1 MLSLLLGLGCAHL
14 SQPEAP
20 RAELPGMDYVY
31 DLARL
36 EGDAPSIDPA
46 EWIEDEQ
53 RLAQLTFGW
62 RAEPVCTTSA
72 CLPPKVLD
80 AALAAGALEPEEA
93 LALSDAKEPGADF
106 VEQALAARQQAI
118 VAAAIAYLGRQD
130 LGCPDQRN
138 DCSGYVSAVYA
149 DAQLDLAGRSTRGL
163 AELADAL
170 DVDHVYR
177 RPFPGDLAFFVN
189 TWDRNHDGLV
199 NDGIT
204 HVAVVETVDA
214 DGTVTLIHKG
224 GSGVRRTTMNLL
236 HPDAARSPEGKLWNS
251 VLRVRQAN
259 DAPGLEVLTG
269 QLWVMNASFAAAE
282 ELQLGYAAR

>member
-1 MLSLLLGLGCAHL
+1 MFASLLLSACLPKQAE
-14 SQPEAP
+14 PA

-31 DLARL
+31 QLAL
-36 EGDAPSIDPA
+36 IEGDAPTIDPA

-62 RAEPVCTTSA
+62 MAEPVCTTSA
-72 CLPPKVLD
+72 CLPPKLLD

-93 LALSDAKEPGADF
+93 LALADVAEPGADF
-106 VEQALAARQQAI
+106 VEQTLVARQQAI

-189 TWDRNHDGLV
+189 TYDRNHDGLV

-224 GSGVRRTTMNLL
+224 SSGVRRTTMNLL
-236 HPDAARSPEGKLWNS
+236 HPDAARSPGGKRWNS
-251 VLRVRQAN
+251 VLRVRKAN

-269 QLWVMNASFAAAE
+269 QLWVMSASFAAAE